1 MTMNVHELFINKYLT
16 KKGIIN
22 MKAIY
27 QKPATEIVVLTTGA
41 LLQTISNGKLGDGE
55 TPKGFDPT
63 QPMNETTATEGNLS
77 RRSIWDDED

>member
-1 MTMNVHELFINKYLT
+1 M
-16 KKGIIN
+16 N

-27 QKPATEIVVLTTGA
+27 QKPVTDVVMLSTGA
-41 LLQTISNGKLGDGE
+41 LLQTISNGKLGNGE

-63 QPMNETTATEGNLS
+63 QTMNETGETSGNLS